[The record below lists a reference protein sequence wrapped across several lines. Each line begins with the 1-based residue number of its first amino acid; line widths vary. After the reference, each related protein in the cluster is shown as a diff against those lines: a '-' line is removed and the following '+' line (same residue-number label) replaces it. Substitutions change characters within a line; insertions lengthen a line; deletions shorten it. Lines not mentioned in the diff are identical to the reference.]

1 MKTRLSLGVMAALLT
16 LAGCMNQ
23 GIHEYSP
30 KVDAWRGSSKGDRI
44 KDMGIPTKCHSFKD
58 GGEVCEWSVPQ
69 QDGRQ
74 DLIGLTFNAKGQA
87 CQWSY
92 RGFYGMQKSKQSC

>member
-1 MKTRLSLGVMAALLT
+1 MKTRLSLAVVAALLIFP
-16 LAGCMNQ
+16 GCMNQ
-23 GIHEYSP
+23 EIHEYSP
-30 KVDAWRGSSKGDRI
+30 KWDAWMGSSKDDRI
-44 KDMGIPTKCHSFKD
+44 KDMGIPTKCHSFKE

>member
-1 MKTRLSLGVMAALLT
+1 MKRILACGVTIGLLT
-16 LAGCMNQ
+16 LTACVSQ
-23 GIHEYSP
+23 EIHEFSP
-30 KVDAWRGSSKGDRI
+30 KWDSWMGSSKDDRI
-44 KDMGIPTKCHSFKD
+44 KEMGIPTRCHTFKE
-58 GGEVCEWSVPQ
+58 GGEVCEWMVPL

-74 DLIGLTFNAKGQA
+74 DLIGLTFTPKGQV